1 MLGGRMAPVVG
12 GQLAKH
18 TPHSCSLHGDKTTPS
33 QESLESQDSQDIHDN
48 VSAVSP

>member
-1 MLGGRMAPVVG
+1 MAPAVG

-33 QESLESQDSQDIHDN
+33 PDAQDSQDAGLAGH
-48 VSAVSP
+48 PR